1 MALMKEQNADRIA
14 HEAIVLD
21 LGDLRQQADRLKA
34 RARAEADQVLAAARA
49 EAERLI
55 AGGAEVGRR
64 QGFEAGHMEG
74 VAAGRKAGHAEAL
87 KQSAEKLSQLQQAF
101 ITVGA
106 QWDAE
111 RRRMVLDAKQSVLE
125 LALVVAEK
133 VVKRVPEVDATVVVE
148 QVAAAVEHVIRPA
161 DLTIRVNP
169 EDRPL
174 VEEAMPQLTRTYA
187 KLEHVKLADD
197 AAIGRGGC
205 VLTTGTGRVDATLET
220 QLRRIVETLLPGSGN
235 RVWED
240 AADKESGTPNPGRDG
255 GREGRRDEVGEKR
268 DEDTKES
275 ETA

>member
-14 HEAIVLD
+14 HEAVVLD

-55 AGGAEVGRR
+55 DGAAEIGRR
-64 QGFEAGHMEG
+64 QGFEAGHLEG
-74 VAAGRKAGHAEAL
+74 MAAGRKTGHAEAL
-87 KQSAEKLSQLQQAF
+87 NQNAEKLSQLQQAF
-101 ITVGA
+101 ITVGE

-133 VVKRVPEVDATVVVE
+133 VVRRVPRVDATVVVE
-148 QVAAAVEHVIRPA
+148 QVAAAVDHVIRPA

-174 VEEAMPQLTRTYA
+174 IEEALPELVRTYA

-197 AAIGRGGC
+197 ATIGRGGC

-220 QLRRIVETLLPGSGN
+220 QLERIVEAILPD
-235 RVWED
+235 R
-240 AADKESGTPNPGRDG
+240 GRDEG
-255 GREGRRDEVGEKR
+255 TGGRRDEVGEKR
-268 DEDTKES
+268 DGETKGHRDEGTKG
-275 ETA
+275 EAGQ